1 MEKIKHF
8 LTKRHGFINIMHIME
23 VGGDEKNI

>member
-8 LTKRHGFINIMHIME
+8 LTKRYGFITIMNIME